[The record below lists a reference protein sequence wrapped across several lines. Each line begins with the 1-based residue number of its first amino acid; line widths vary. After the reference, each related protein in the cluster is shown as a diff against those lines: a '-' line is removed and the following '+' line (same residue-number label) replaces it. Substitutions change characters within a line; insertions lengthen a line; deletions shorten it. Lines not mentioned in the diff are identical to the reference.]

1 MLYQLSEQ
9 FPFAPWSLLRYVTVR
24 SGGALITSLL
34 LSWWLGPRL
43 ISWLSDLKFRQDY
56 QPKDAQKPGDA
67 TGAADAQAKRGTPTM
82 GGILIV
88 LTLDLSVLL
97 WARWNPLVILVL
109 VVLLAFAGLGL
120 YDDWR
125 KVSKQNA
132 DGVSSSFKLLIQFA
146 VGIAAVAYLWRL
158 PSGSAL
164 VTQLNIPFVAAKSAI
179 LAGGAATV
187 LALLLSLV
195 TIVGASNAVNHT
207 DGMDGLAIV
216 FTIVCTFVFLVM
228 AYVAGNA
235 EVHFSVGIATVKAGA
250 PVQGMA
256 DAAEEALANA
266 KQHAGKNAI
275 TCFGQTVG
283 WQQWPALIAASD
295 RLGQNR
301 ADLDLSTG
309 YVYSLIQFIDMHEA
323 ATNGKPLAAVWRS
336 RLAYRTRRMLLRNT
350 RLPDDAARQKV
361 QTELMKDLAVDGI
374 ERHAGAFRIPLFNHL
389 YQFRD
394 R

>member
-56 QPKDAQKPGDA
+56 RPKDAQKPGDV
-67 TGAADAQAKRGTPTM
+67 TGAADDQAKRGTPTM

-120 YDDWR
+120 YDDWK

-132 DGVSSSFKLLIQFA
+132 DGVSSHFKLVIQFVVA
-146 VGIAAVAYLWRL
+146 IAAVAYLWRL
-158 PSGSAL
+158 PSGSPL

-179 LAGGAATV
+179 LTGGIATA
-187 LALLLSLV
+187 LALLLSVV
-195 TIVGASNAVNHT
+195 TIVGASNAVNLT
-207 DGMDGLAIV
+207 DGMDGLAIGC
-216 FTIVCTFVFLVM
+216 TIVCTFVFLVM

-235 EVHFSVGIATVKAGA
+235 ELARYLLVPKVPGSGELTVVCAALIGSSLGFWWYNCHPASVFMGDTGSLAIGGALGVIAVAIHQPLTLVIAGG
-250 PVQGMA
+250 VFVV
-256 DAAEEALANA
+256 EALSVFLQVGWF
-266 KQHAGKNAI
+266 KYTRI
-275 TCFGQTVG
+275 RFGQGRRVLLMSPLHHHFRKKNWSETKVVTRFY
-283 WQQWPALIAASD
+283 IAAI
-295 RLGQNR
+295 LC
-301 ADLDLSTG
+301 AVLALST
-309 YVYSLIQFIDMHEA
+309 L
-323 ATNGKPLAAVWRS
+323 
-336 RLAYRTRRMLLRNT
+336 
-350 RLPDDAARQKV
+350 KV
-361 QTELMKDLAVDGI
+361 
-374 ERHAGAFRIPLFNHL
+374 R
-389 YQFRD
+389 
-394 R
+394 

>member
-43 ISWLSDLKFRQDY
+43 ISWLSDLKFRQNY

-187 LALLLSLV
+187 LALLLSVV
-195 TIVGASNAVNHT
+195 TIVGASNAVNLT
-207 DGMDGLAIV
+207 DGMDGLAIGC
-216 FTIVCTFVFLVM
+216 TIVCTFVFLVM

-235 EVHFSVGIATVKAGA
+235 ELARYLLVPKVPGSGELTVVCAALIGSSLGFWWYNCHPASVFMGDTGSLAIGGALGVIAVAIHQPLTLLIAGG
-250 PVQGMA
+250 VFVV
-256 DAAEEALANA
+256 EALSVFLQVGWF
-266 KQHAGKNAI
+266 KYTRI
-275 TCFGQTVG
+275 RFGQGRRILLMSPLHHHFRKKNWSETKVVTRFY
-283 WQQWPALIAASD
+283 IAAI
-295 RLGQNR
+295 LF
-301 ADLDLSTG
+301 AVLALST
-309 YVYSLIQFIDMHEA
+309 L
-323 ATNGKPLAAVWRS
+323 
-336 RLAYRTRRMLLRNT
+336 
-350 RLPDDAARQKV
+350 KV
-361 QTELMKDLAVDGI
+361 
-374 ERHAGAFRIPLFNHL
+374 R
-389 YQFRD
+389 
-394 R
+394 

>member
-56 QPKDAQKPGDA
+56 QPKDAQKAGDA

-179 LAGGAATV
+179 LAGGAATG
-187 LALLLSLV
+187 LALLLSVV
-195 TIVGASNAVNHT
+195 TIVGASNAVNLT
-207 DGMDGLAIV
+207 DGMDGLAIGC
-216 FTIVCTFVFLVM
+216 TIVCTFVFLVL

-235 EVHFSVGIATVKAGA
+235 ELARYLLVPKVPGSGELTVVCAALIGSSLGFWWYNCHPASVFMGDTGSLAIGGALGVIAVAIHQPLTLLIAGG
-250 PVQGMA
+250 VFVV
-256 DAAEEALANA
+256 EALSVFLQVGWF
-266 KQHAGKNAI
+266 KYTRI
-275 TCFGQTVG
+275 RFGQGRRILLMSPLHHHFRKKNWSETKVVTRFY
-283 WQQWPALIAASD
+283 IAAI
-295 RLGQNR
+295 LF
-301 ADLDLSTG
+301 AVLALST
-309 YVYSLIQFIDMHEA
+309 L
-323 ATNGKPLAAVWRS
+323 
-336 RLAYRTRRMLLRNT
+336 
-350 RLPDDAARQKV
+350 KV
-361 QTELMKDLAVDGI
+361 
-374 ERHAGAFRIPLFNHL
+374 R
-389 YQFRD
+389 
-394 R
+394 

>member
-109 VVLLAFAGLGL
+109 VVFLAFAGLGL

-187 LALLLSLV
+187 LALLLSVV
-195 TIVGASNAVNHT
+195 TIVGASNAVNLT
-207 DGMDGLAIV
+207 DGMDGLAIGC
-216 FTIVCTFVFLVM
+216 TIVCTFVFLVM

-235 EVHFSVGIATVKAGA
+235 ELARYLLVPKVPGSGELTVVCAALIGSSLGFWWYNCHPASVFMGDTGSLAIGGALGVIAVAIHQPLTLLIAGG
-250 PVQGMA
+250 VFVV
-256 DAAEEALANA
+256 EALSVFLQVGWF
-266 KQHAGKNAI
+266 KYTRI
-275 TCFGQTVG
+275 RFGQGRRILLMSPLHHHFRKKNWSETKVVTRFY
-283 WQQWPALIAASD
+283 IAAI
-295 RLGQNR
+295 LF
-301 ADLDLSTG
+301 AVLALST
-309 YVYSLIQFIDMHEA
+309 L
-323 ATNGKPLAAVWRS
+323 
-336 RLAYRTRRMLLRNT
+336 
-350 RLPDDAARQKV
+350 KV
-361 QTELMKDLAVDGI
+361 
-374 ERHAGAFRIPLFNHL
+374 R
-389 YQFRD
+389 
-394 R
+394 